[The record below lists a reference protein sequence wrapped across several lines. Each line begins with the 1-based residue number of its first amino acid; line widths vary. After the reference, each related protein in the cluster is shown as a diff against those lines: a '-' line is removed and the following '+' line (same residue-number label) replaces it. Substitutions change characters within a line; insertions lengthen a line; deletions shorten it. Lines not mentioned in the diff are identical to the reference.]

1 MKNERNGNRSHEM
14 DRFNFSST
22 LDSVTSGNPSFLEQ
36 NFYEDKP
43 LFMRICD
50 FFRYTVREEVLIELK
65 FMYIR
70 RLWGKVVGDG
80 AHH

>member
-1 MKNERNGNRSHEM
+1 M

-43 LFMRICD
+43 LFMRMA
-50 FFRYTVREEVLIELK
+50 RYAISSDTRFEKK
-65 FMYIR
+65 F
-70 RLWGKVVGDG
+70 
-80 AHH
+80 